1 MTNCTIFTEDFLVN
15 PQKRKDLQELFNNE
29 KYQRVD
35 KSTGEIIGYYL
46 HDAVR
51 NKSNFTAKKALSES
65 SRFTNFKNKTESL
78 YSYVLNLKD
87 INPER
92 AKLENLYDKRKY
104 NALIGILDKIIQ
116 GSYIATLEYG
126 VQTGIHAHILCQKQT
141 SENLKSEFKITEESY
156 VKTIQYLK
164 KGILSPV
171 KKGEFRINYE
181 EIKSDYEVIAGRII
195 ELRKMKRKRSAQ
207 VIYRTNRKITRLY
220 SKVSPTN

>member
-1 MTNCTIFTEDFLVN
+1 MNHCTTFTEDFLVN

-29 KYQRVD
+29 KYPKFD
-35 KSTGEIIGYYL
+35 TSTGEITGYYL

-51 NKSNFTAKKALSES
+51 NISNFSAKKALSET
-65 SRFTNFKNKTESL
+65 SRFTKFKNKTENL
-78 YSYVLNLKD
+78 YSYVLNFKD
-87 INPER
+87 INPKR

-126 VQTGIHAHILCQKQT
+126 VQTGIHAHILCEKQNST
-141 SENLKSEFKITEESY
+141 NLKSEFKVTEESY
-156 VKTIQYLK
+156 AKTIQYLK

-171 KKGEFRINYE
+171 KKGEYRTNYLE
-181 EIKSDYEVIAGRII
+181 LKSDYEVIAGRII

-207 VIYRTNRKITRLY
+207 VIYRTCRKITRPY
-220 SKVSPTN
+220 SEVPSTS